1 MMADYI
7 TVELRDAFGT
17 VVASGRIEV
26 DSDAITPADL
36 VHYEDGIM
44 VSRTPH
50 NPPTRLENTPFLPSM
65 LASDFVQDRP
75 LNPALPW
82 SIRIGLDT

>member
-1 MMADYI
+1 MDDYI
-7 TVELRDAFGT
+7 TVELRDPFGT

-36 VHYEDGIM
+36 VEHEGGVM
-44 VSRTPH
+44 VARTPH
-50 NPPTRLENTPFLPSM
+50 TPRTRLENTPFLRSM

-75 LNPALPW
+75 VNQALPW
-82 SIRIGLDT
+82 SVRIGLDT